1 MATKT
6 NLNTL
11 YLVND
16 STKKVN
22 LEITVGEEGQTALLT
37 VRLGRKIIQENHS
50 GNLSNLE
57 IGKSNELNGKVL
69 KITATITDT
78 SKKTNVTFLN
88 IKMSG
93 GVLARSYPLYKTV
106 ENEGDSA
113 NYYAVIEFYKP

>member
-16 STKKVN
+16 STKKVS

-37 VRLGRKIIQENHS
+37 VRLGRKIILENHS

-78 SKKTNVTFLN
+78 SRKTNVTFLN

>member
-16 STKKVN
+16 SSKKVN
-22 LEITVGEEGQTALLT
+22 LEITIGDEGQTALVT
-37 VRLGRKIIQENHS
+37 VRLGKKIILENHT
-50 GNLSNLE
+50 GNISNLE
-57 IGKSNELNGKVL
+57 IGKSNELNGNVL
-69 KITATITDT
+69 KITTTITDT
-78 SKKTNVTFLN
+78 SRKTNLTFLN
-88 IKMSG
+88 IKMLG
-93 GVLARSYPLYKTV
+93 GVLTRSYPLYRIV

>member
-1 MATKT
+1 MSTKT

-11 YLVND
+11 YLIND

-22 LEITVGEEGQTALLT
+22 LEITVGDEGQTSLLT
-37 VRLGRKIIQENHS
+37 VRLDRKIIQENHA
-50 GNLSNLE
+50 GNLDNIE
-57 IGKSNELNGKVL
+57 IGKNSELNGKVL

-78 SKKTNVTFLN
+78 SRKTNVTFLN

>member
-1 MATKT
+1 MSTKT

-11 YLVND
+11 YLIND

-22 LEITVGEEGQTALLT
+22 QEITVEDEGQTSLIT
-37 VRLGRKIIQENHS
+37 VRLDRKIIKENHA
-50 GNLSNLE
+50 GNLANIE
-57 IGKSNELNGKVL
+57 IGKNSELNGKVL

-78 SKKTNVTFLN
+78 SRKTNVTFLN

>member
-1 MATKT
+1 
-6 NLNTL
+6 
-11 YLVND
+11 
-16 STKKVN
+16 VN
-22 LEITVGEEGQTALLT
+22 LEITVGDEGQTSLLT
-37 VRLGRKIIQENHS
+37 VRLDRKIILENHS
-50 GNLSNLE
+50 GNLANIE
-57 IGKSNELNGKVL
+57 IGKNSDLNGKVL

-78 SKKTNVTFLN
+78 SRKTNVTFLN

>member
-1 MATKT
+1 MSTKT

-11 YLVND
+11 YLIND

-22 LEITVGEEGQTALLT
+22 LEITVGDEGQTSLLT
-37 VRLGRKIIQENHS
+37 VRLDRKIILENHA
-50 GNLSNLE
+50 GNLANIE
-57 IGKSNELNGKVL
+57 IGKNSELNGKVL

-78 SKKTNVTFLN
+78 SRKTNVTFLN

>member
-16 STKKVN
+16 SIKKVN
-22 LEITVGEEGQTALLT
+22 LEITVGEEGQTSLLT
-37 VRLGRKIIQENHS
+37 VRLDRKIIQENHS

>member
-1 MATKT
+1 MSTKT

-11 YLVND
+11 YLIND
-16 STKKVN
+16 SSKKVN
-22 LEITVGEEGQTALLT
+22 LEITVGDEGQTSLLT
-37 VRLGRKIIQENHS
+37 VRLDRKIIQENHA
-50 GNLSNLE
+50 GNLADIE
-57 IGKSNELNGKVL
+57 IGKNNELNGKVL

-78 SKKTNVTFLN
+78 SRKTNVTFLN

>member
-16 STKKVN
+16 SIKKVN
-22 LEITVGEEGQTALLT
+22 LEITVGEEGQTSLLT
-37 VRLGRKIIQENHS
+37 VRLDRKIILENHS
-50 GNLSNLE
+50 GNLANIE
-57 IGKSNELNGKVL
+57 IGKNSDLNGKVL

-78 SKKTNVTFLN
+78 SRKTNVTFLN

-93 GVLARSYPLYKTV
+93 GVLARSYPLYKIV

-113 NYYAVIEFYKP
+113 DYYAVIEFYKP

>member
-1 MATKT
+1 MTTKT

-78 SKKTNVTFLN
+78 SRKTNVTFLN
-88 IKMSG
+88 IKISG

>member
-37 VRLGRKIIQENHS
+37 VRLGRKIILENHS

-78 SKKTNVTFLN
+78 SRKTNVTFLN

-106 ENEGDSA
+106 ENEGDA
-113 NYYAVIEFYKP
+113 ADYYCNIEFYKP

>member
-1 MATKT
+1 MPTKT

-11 YLVND
+11 YLIND

-22 LEITVGEEGQTALLT
+22 LEITVGDEGQTSLLT
-37 VRLGRKIIQENHS
+37 VRLDRKIIQENHA
-50 GNLSNLE
+50 GNLDNIE
-57 IGKSNELNGKVL
+57 IGKNSELNGKVL

-78 SKKTNVTFLN
+78 SRKTNVTFLN

-93 GVLARSYPLYKTV
+93 GVLVRSYPLYKTV

>member
-78 SKKTNVTFLN
+78 SRKTNVTFLN
-88 IKMSG
+88 IKISG

>member
-22 LEITVGEEGQTALLT
+22 LEITVGEEGQAALLT

-78 SKKTNVTFLN
+78 SRKTNVTFLN

>member
-1 MATKT
+1 MTTKT

-11 YLVND
+11 YLIND

-22 LEITVGEEGQTALLT
+22 LEINVGDEGQTSLLT
-37 VRLGRKIIQENHS
+37 VRLDRKIIKENHE
-50 GNLSNLE
+50 GNLTNIE
-57 IGKSNELNGKVL
+57 IGKNSDLNGKVL

-78 SKKTNVTFLN
+78 SRKTNVTFLN

-113 NYYAVIEFYKP
+113 NYYAVIEFYKS

>member
-37 VRLGRKIIQENHS
+37 VRLGRKIILENHS

-78 SKKTNVTFLN
+78 SRKTNVTFLN

>member
-37 VRLGRKIIQENHS
+37 VRLGRKIILENHS

-78 SKKTNVTFLN
+78 SRKTNMTFLN

-113 NYYAVIEFYKP
+113 NYYAVIEFYKS

>member
-1 MATKT
+1 MTTKT

-11 YLVND
+11 YLIND

-22 LEITVGEEGQTALLT
+22 LEINVGDEGQTSLLT
-37 VRLGRKIIQENHS
+37 VRLDRKIIKENHE
-50 GNLSNLE
+50 GNLTNIE
-57 IGKSNELNGKVL
+57 IGKNSDLNGKVL
-69 KITATITDT
+69 KITATITDI
-78 SKKTNVTFLN
+78 SRKTNVTFLN

-113 NYYAVIEFYKP
+113 NYYAVIEFYKS

>member
-1 MATKT
+1 MSTKT

-11 YLVND
+11 YLIND
-16 STKKVN
+16 GTKKVN
-22 LEITVGEEGQTALLT
+22 LEITIGEEGQTSLLT
-37 VRLGRKIIQENHS
+37 VRLDRKNMKENQA
-50 GNLSNLE
+50 GNLANIE
-57 IGKSNELNGKVL
+57 IGQNNELNGKVL

-78 SKKTNVTFLN
+78 SKKTNLTSIK

-93 GVLARSYPLYKTV
+93 GVLASNYELYKTV

>member
-11 YLVND
+11 YLIND

-22 LEITVGEEGQTALLT
+22 LEITVGDEGQTSLLT
-37 VRLGRKIIQENHS
+37 VRLDRKIIQENHA
-50 GNLSNLE
+50 GNLGNIE
-57 IGKSNELNGKVL
+57 IGKNNELNGKVL

-78 SKKTNVTFLN
+78 SRKTNVTFLN

-93 GVLARSYPLYKTV
+93 GVLARNYPLFKTV

-113 NYYAVIEFYKP
+113 NYYAVIEFYKS

>member
-78 SKKTNVTFLN
+78 SRKTNVTFLN

>member
-16 STKKVN
+16 SSKKVN
-22 LEITVGEEGQTALLT
+22 LEIITGDKGQTALVT
-37 VRLGRKIIQENHS
+37 VRLGRKIILENHT
-50 GNLSNLE
+50 GNISNLE

-78 SKKTNVTFLN
+78 SRKTNLTFLN
-88 IKMSG
+88 IKMLG
-93 GVLARSYPLYKTV
+93 GVLIRSYPLYRTV

>member
-1 MATKT
+1 MSTKT

-11 YLVND
+11 YLIND
-16 STKKVN
+16 STKKIN
-22 LEITVGEEGQTALLT
+22 LEIIVGDEGQTSLLT
-37 VRLGRKIIQENHS
+37 VRLDRKIIQENHA
-50 GNLSNLE
+50 GNLANIE
-57 IGKSNELNGKVL
+57 IGKNNELNGKVL

-78 SKKTNVTFLN
+78 STKTNVTFLN

>member
-1 MATKT
+1 MSTKT

-11 YLVND
+11 YLIND

-22 LEITVGEEGQTALLT
+22 LEITVGDEGQTALLT

-78 SKKTNVTFLN
+78 SRKTNVTFLN

-93 GVLARSYPLYKTV
+93 GVLSRSYPLYKTV

>member
-37 VRLGRKIIQENHS
+37 VRLGRKIIQENYS

-78 SKKTNVTFLN
+78 SRKTNVTFLN

>member
-22 LEITVGEEGQTALLT
+22 LEITVGDEGQTSLLT
-37 VRLGRKIIQENHS
+37 VRLDRKIIQENHE
-50 GNLSNLE
+50 GNLTNVE
-57 IGKSNELNGKVL
+57 IGKNSELNGKVL

-78 SKKTNVTFLN
+78 SRKTNVTFLN

-113 NYYAVIEFYKP
+113 NYYAVIEFYKS

>member
-37 VRLGRKIIQENHS
+37 VRLGRKIILENHS

-78 SKKTNVTFLN
+78 SRKTNVTFLN

-113 NYYAVIEFYKP
+113 NYYAVIEFYKS